1 MAEATLT
8 AEELQ
13 RLLHIESLE
22 ELANAQ
28 DLQAAAELYLEGA
41 GVEKDYGNALY
52 KQVVVNYIA
61 RLMDQPDLLTNLAE
75 TNGFM
80 LNGFIHQLRLH
91 QQVKAAEVPIDA
103 DK

>member
-1 MAEATLT
+1 MADATLT

-13 RLLHIESLE
+13 RALHIESTE
-22 ELANAQ
+22 ELENAQ
-28 DLQAAAELYLEGA
+28 SLQAAAELYLEGA
-41 GVEKDYGNALY
+41 GVEKDYANALY

-61 RLMDQPDLLTNLAE
+61 RLMDQPDLLTNLSE

-80 LNGFIHQLRLH
+80 LNGFIHQLRLS
-91 QQVKAAEVPIDA
+91 QQVKEDDNA